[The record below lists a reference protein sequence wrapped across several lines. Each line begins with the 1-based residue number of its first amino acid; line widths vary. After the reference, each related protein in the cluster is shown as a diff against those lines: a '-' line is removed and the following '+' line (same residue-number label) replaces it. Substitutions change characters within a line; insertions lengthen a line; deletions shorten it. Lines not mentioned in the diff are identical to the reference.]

1 MKKIT
6 INIILLSF
14 LVLFVSSCNKKSS
27 ASLEGDW
34 ESIYLQENPPTGEK
48 EIWTFDGNSNLE
60 IKIVKEDT
68 TIITTGTYYYYSKTM
83 KKDQMDIAGLGYL
96 VDGKYIIQKF
106 KNGNL
111 QIQRIEL
118 TTGDK
123 DGAFRWKD
131 FTKKE

>member
-1 MKKIT
+1 MNKIT

-14 LVLFVSSCNKKSS
+14 IVLFASSCDKKSS
-27 ASLEGDW
+27 GSLEGDW
-34 ESIYLQENPPTGEK
+34 ESIYLQENPPVGEK
-48 EIWTFDGNSNLE
+48 EIWTFDGNTALE

-68 TIITTGTYYYYSKTM
+68 TISTTGTYYYYSKTM
-83 KKDQMDIAGLGYL
+83 KKDEMDIAGLGYL
-96 VDGKYIIQKF
+96 VDGRYVIQKF

-118 TTGDK
+118 TSGDK

-131 FTKKE
+131 LTKVE

>member
-14 LVLFVSSCNKKSS
+14 IVLFASSCDKKSS

-60 IKIVKEDT
+60 TKIVKEDT
-68 TIITTGTYYYYSKTM
+68 TIVTTGTYYYYSKSM

-96 VDGKYIIQKF
+96 VDGKYVIHKF

-118 TTGDK
+118 TNGSK

-131 FTKKE
+131 LTKKE